1 MKMSRPVATNRWLS
15 SAVVMLLGGCLIVAS
30 IGCTQGPQRPADL
43 PDLTPCTI
51 TVTHNGSPVEGADV
65 LLSPKSGKFS
75 AAGTTDAS
83 GKAVMKT
90 NATYEG
96 VAPGEYMATV
106 KKLEKLDYVAP
117 PRPEDPSKI
126 FEWEEELKNQP
137 QPKQLLPEKYGSF
150 ASSELTITIAD
161 GTPAAATFELTD

>member
-15 SAVVMLLGGCLIVAS
+15 SAVLMLLGGCLIVAS

-43 PDLTPCTI
+43 PELTPCTI
-51 TVTHNGSPVEGADV
+51 TVTHNGSPVEGAGV

-75 AAGTTDAS
+75 AAGTTDGS

-96 VAPGEYMATV
+96 VVPGEYMATV
-106 KKLEKLDYVAP
+106 KKLEKVDYVAP
-117 PRPEDPSKI
+117 PRPEDPSKL

-161 GTPAAATFELTD
+161 GTPAAETFELTD